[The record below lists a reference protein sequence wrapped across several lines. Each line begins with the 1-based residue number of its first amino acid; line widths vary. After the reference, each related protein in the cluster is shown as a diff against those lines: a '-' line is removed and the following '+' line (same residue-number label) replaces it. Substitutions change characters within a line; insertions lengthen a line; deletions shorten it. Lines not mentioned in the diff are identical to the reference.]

1 MSWNLAL
8 SNLRPLDL
16 GLTKEKVQM
25 SHRKGEG
32 HLNFLSHSRLNPEKF
47 QNFHFLA
54 EIVEI
59 VEEKS

>member
-32 HLNFLSHSRLNPEKF
+32 HLNFLKMKILKFLRIQPE
-47 QNFHFLA
+47 
-54 EIVEI
+54 IRVYY
-59 VEEKS
+59 S